1 MHGLLL
7 TCMRSSHGLLLTCMR
22 ILCKCVCLFVC
33 VCVYFCISF
42 VVSLYTAVCTQFSQT
57 HRMHPAAAA
66 VAAWVGVQV
75 IHTYL
80 DVILKVI
87 LGLARRTSQAGSV
100 DLCWS
105 AAMHQLA
112 QSCDLSTFIRIQ
124 AQYMDHLAVPGFLY
138 LACLAELACQVG
150 FVFTNGIT
158 ERTSVAVCCLF
169 LPD

>member
-1 MHGLLL
+1 M
-7 TCMRSSHGLLLTCMR
+7 
-22 ILCKCVCLFVC
+22 CVFVC
-33 VCVYFCISF
+33 VCVYFFISF

-66 VAAWVGVQV
+66 AAAAAWVGVQV

-100 DLCWS
+100 ELCWS

-112 QSCDLSTFIRIQ
+112 HTVGVTQLIYVDLSTLWRLGLQPPLFGLLGR
-124 AQYMDHLAVPGFLY
+124 AGLSS
-138 LACLAELACQVG
+138 
-150 FVFTNGIT
+150 
-158 ERTSVAVCCLF
+158 RVCF
-169 LPD
+169 HKWDNRED

>member
-22 ILCKCVCLFVC
+22 ILCKCVCVFVCVC

-66 VAAWVGVQV
+66 AAVPAWVGVQV

-87 LGLARRTSQAGSV
+87 LGLARRTSQAGKMI
-100 DLCWS
+100 
-105 AAMHQLA
+105 AH
-112 QSCDLSTFIRIQ
+112 
-124 AQYMDHLAVPGFLY
+124 G
-138 LACLAELACQVG
+138 
-150 FVFTNGIT
+150 
-158 ERTSVAVCCLF
+158 
-169 LPD
+169 

>member
-1 MHGLLL
+1 M
-7 TCMRSSHGLLLTCMR
+7 
-22 ILCKCVCLFVC
+22 CVCLFVC

-57 HRMHPAAAA
+57 HRMHPAAAAAAAA

-112 QSCDLSTFIRIQ
+112 QSCDLSTLWISSW
-124 AQYMDHLAVPGFLY
+124 FLY

-158 ERTSVAVCCLF
+158 ERTSVAVFRLF

>member
-1 MHGLLL
+1 
-7 TCMRSSHGLLLTCMR
+7 
-22 ILCKCVCLFVC
+22 
-33 VCVYFCISF
+33 
-42 VVSLYTAVCTQFSQT
+42 
-57 HRMHPAAAA
+57 MHPAAAAAAAAAA

-112 QSCDLSTFIRIQ
+112 HTVGVTQLIYVDLSTLWISSW
-124 AQYMDHLAVPGFLY
+124 FLY
-138 LACLAELACQVG
+138 LACLAELACQVRKI
-150 FVFTNGIT
+150 FANGKQRGLVWLSSAYFCQT
-158 ERTSVAVCCLF
+158 KLLA
-169 LPD
+169 

>member
-1 MHGLLL
+1 M
-7 TCMRSSHGLLLTCMR
+7 
-22 ILCKCVCLFVC
+22 CVFVCVC
-33 VCVYFCISF
+33 VCVYFFISF
-42 VVSLYTAVCTQFSQT
+42 VVSVYTAVCTQFSQT
-57 HRMHPAAAA
+57 HRMHPAAAAAAAA

-158 ERTSVAVCCLF
+158 ERTSVAVFRLF

>member
-1 MHGLLL
+1 
-7 TCMRSSHGLLLTCMR
+7 
-22 ILCKCVCLFVC
+22 
-33 VCVYFCISF
+33 
-42 VVSLYTAVCTQFSQT
+42 
-57 HRMHPAAAA
+57 MHPAAAAAA

-112 QSCDLSTFIRIQ
+112 HTVG
-124 AQYMDHLAVPGFLY
+124 VP
-138 LACLAELACQVG
+138 
-150 FVFTNGIT
+150 N
-158 ERTSVAVCCLF
+158 
-169 LPD
+169 